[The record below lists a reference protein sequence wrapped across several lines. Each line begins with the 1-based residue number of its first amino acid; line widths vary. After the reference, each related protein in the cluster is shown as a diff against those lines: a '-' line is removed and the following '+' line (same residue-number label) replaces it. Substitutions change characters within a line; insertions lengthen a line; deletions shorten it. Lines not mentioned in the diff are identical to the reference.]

1 MMTMTPR
8 PTKPARTPTPDTSK
22 ELRIRKISAGTV
34 VDHITA
40 GYALAVLQ
48 ILGITGAGGEVV
60 SIAMNVQ
67 SQKLGKKDVIKV
79 EGKELTSEEINRI
92 AMVAPNA
99 TINIIRDYEVYQ
111 KQRITVPD
119 HVEGIVR
126 CANPSCITNRER
138 GIASR
143 FTVVERTPVTL
154 RCKYC
159 QRVTGHDNII
169 AQLLG
174 KCQPLTPQ

>member
-1 MMTMTPR
+1 MTP
-8 PTKPARTPTPDTSK
+8 KPARAAQPPALDTSK
-22 ELRIRKISAGTV
+22 ELRIQKISAGTV

-48 ILGITGAGGEVV
+48 ILGITGANGEVV

-79 EGKELTSEEINRI
+79 EGKELTSYEINRI
-92 AMVAPNA
+92 ALVAPNA
-99 TINIIRDYEVYQ
+99 TINIIRNYTVYQ
-111 KQRITVPD
+111 KHRITVPD
-119 HVEGIVR
+119 HVEGIVQ

-138 GIASR
+138 GIASQ
-143 FTVVERTPVTL
+143 FAVVERTPVTL

-159 QRVTGHDNII
+159 QRVTSHDNII

-174 KCQPLTPQ
+174 KSQPISQ

>member
-1 MMTMTPR
+1 MTPK
-8 PTKPARTPTPDTSK
+8 PTKPAQTPAPDASK
-22 ELRIRKISAGTV
+22 ELRIQKISAGTV

-48 ILGITGAGGEVV
+48 ILGITGANGEVV

-79 EGKELTSEEINRI
+79 EGRELTSDEINRI

-99 TINIIRDYEVYQ
+99 TINIIRNYEVYQ

-138 GIASR
+138 GITSR
-143 FTVVERTPVTL
+143 FAVVERTPVTL

-159 QRVTGHDNII
+159 QRVTSHDNII

-174 KCQPLTPQ
+174 KSQQLAQQ

>member
-1 MMTMTPR
+1 MTPKPSR
-8 PTKPARTPTPDTSK
+8 PAQAPASDTSK
-22 ELRIRKISAGTV
+22 ELRIQKISAGTV

-48 ILGITGAGGEVV
+48 ILGITGATGEVV

-99 TINIIRDYEVYQ
+99 TINIIRNYEVF
-111 KQRITVPD
+111 KKHRIAVPD

-138 GIASR
+138 GITSR
-143 FTVVERTPVTL
+143 FIVVERTPVTL

-159 QRVTGHDNII
+159 QRITSHDNII

-174 KCQPLTPQ
+174 RSQPIAQQ